1 MNEIS
6 FYIVTIH
13 IKLINLR
20 RNMFNKFI
28 FSIFIAFFACFFTAN
43 TFSIGP
49 GDKIENFSIT
59 NYDGKNYNLADA
71 LGSSGNGVIVMFWS
85 TECPFVQPYN
95 DRINDYAKEYS
106 EKGFT
111 VWAINSNGTESTD
124 AVAEH
129 AKKNG
134 YVFPVLKD
142 DKNVVADLFGAS
154 RTPEVFV
161 IGKDNTIL
169 YHGRITDNKV
179 ASEQKSQ
186 DLKIAVE
193 EISSGK
199 NVSVKETKSFGCG
212 IKRIE
217 K

>member
-1 MNEIS
+1 VKRYALPLLLSAFLFIPTIAKAEMAPEQKKEIETLVHQ
-6 FYIVTIH
+6 YVLNNGGL
-13 IKLINLR
+13 LIESV
-20 RNMFNKFI
+20 NKFQAAEEI
-28 FSIFIAFFACFFTAN
+28 KANKDSEVKAVEFMKTIKDDKNLNIVGNPDGDVTVVEFF
-43 TFSIGP
+43 
-49 GDKIENFSIT
+49 D
-59 NYDGKNYNLADA
+59 YNCGYCKKA
-71 LGSSGNGVIVMFWS
+71 LEEIQSL
-85 TECPFVQPYN
+85 
-95 DRINDYAKEYS
+95 
-106 EKGFT
+106 
-111 VWAINSNGTESTD
+111 
-124 AVAEH
+124 
-129 AKKNG
+129 
-134 YVFPVLKD
+134 LKD